1 MIKGINKQIL
11 EVTNT
16 ESPYFEKII
25 FFVRPEAQ
33 QMGEQSLQKEAEKIS
48 KEVKKP
54 PKTKK
59 TFKQIMSTVMYSL
72 LGLGAGIAITF
83 ILNNFIG

>member
-25 FFVRPEAQ
+25 FFVRPESQ
-33 QMGEQSLQKEAEKIS
+33 QIGEGKLKDEAEKIS
-48 KEVKKP
+48 TKIQRM
-54 PKTKK
+54 PKSKASP
-59 TFKQIMSTVMYSL
+59 KQILRTICCCV
-72 LGLGAGIAITF
+72 LGVCAGIALSY
-83 ILNNFIG
+83 ILNNII